1 MRTSSIEYCHQQ
13 QLQQERTFQQ
23 GIRRRLV
30 TLMRLRSIVA
40 LNMNHSLVRFSSRIF
55 QLDKECMLQSLLES
69 TYHIRKDQSIDHQRL
84 YRSVQRRSL
93 SKR

>member
-1 MRTSSIEYCHQQ
+1 MRTLSIEYCHQQ

-23 GIRRRLV
+23 G
-30 TLMRLRSIVA
+30 MRSLVA
-40 LNMNHSLVRFSSRIF
+40 LNMNLSLVRLSSRIF
-55 QLDKECMLQSLLES
+55 PLDKECMLQSLLES
-69 TYHIRKDQSIDHQRL
+69 TCHIRKDQSIDYQRL